1 MIKLHIPA
9 LATVAALLAAP
20 SFADTLRLRSL
31 WQDGDR
37 RAVHTGLLSR
47 AEFERRAEALLADGL
62 RLIDVETEVVNGR
75 RGYMGL
81 WAEGTGGNFFFVG
94 GDLNA
99 LRARME
105 EMRRTGLRLLD
116 FEVFRDGAR
125 LRYIGVFGPGRGR
138 EMMVRPLPIAQFLE
152 PKDLMRTLGMQL
164 RDVEPIGVS
173 GRWRFAGLY
182 ASEAPPAVFTGF
194 RPRSRFTELR
204 DRMVSDGWELFDF
217 ERVPNAD
224 GDDVYIGLWREDD
237 GASRISRFRS
247 ASEQLLFTAQQL
259 ADGATPTDNGDS
271 KRRRP
276 AAFCQNLFQRPF
288 DRVDHA
294 APGTFHQF
302 KAGQL
307 ARLDRS
313 PLDRAHLRGRQ
324 QFCLALRPLDS
335 KLITFCA
342 CRTKNHPKNRIPR
355 PARLR
360 VTLANCSCE

>member
-164 RDVEPIGVS
+164 HDVEPIGVS

-259 ADGATPTDNGDS
+259 ADGATPTDAEVKVIPSNEDTPPPPP
-271 KRRRP
+271 P
-276 AAFCQNLFQRPF
+276 APEDPPELPDNPPGITIAGSNSQRMVLEF
-288 DRVDHA
+288 DTPSDV
-294 APGTFHQF
+294 PPQTEV
-302 KAGQL
+302 
-307 ARLDRS
+307 
-313 PLDRAHLRGRQ
+313 
-324 QFCLALRPLDS
+324 
-335 KLITFCA
+335 
-342 CRTKNHPKNRIPR
+342 
-355 PARLR
+355 PARWLPSW
-360 VTLANCSCE
+360 LLQ